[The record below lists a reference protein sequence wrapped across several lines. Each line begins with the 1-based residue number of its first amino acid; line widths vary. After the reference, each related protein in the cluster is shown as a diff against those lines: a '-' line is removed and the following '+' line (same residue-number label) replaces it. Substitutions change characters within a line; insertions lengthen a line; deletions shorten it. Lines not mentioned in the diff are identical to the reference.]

1 MEETVKG
8 QYESYPY
15 PARRPDEQDALDSFG
30 PLEELEVLNH
40 FVWGGARDWSKP
52 FRVLVAGGGTGDA
65 STALGKQM
73 QERGI
78 PGEVVYL
85 DLSTASR
92 ETAQSRAQ
100 AIGLNNITFHTGS
113 LLDVAKMELGT
124 FDYINCSGVLH
135 HLEEPEEG
143 SKALAAVM
151 APGAALGIM
160 VYGELGRTGIYH
172 AQDMLRMICGSDA
185 MSEQVEV
192 ARRLLPS
199 LPHSNWLVKN
209 NEQQFK
215 QDLDDIEIV
224 DRFLHT
230 CDQAYRVP
238 GCAKLVEAAGLS
250 ISEFVP
256 PLLYKPDCFVS
267 DPMVME
273 RVRALD
279 KINQYAFT
287 ELCTGFISK
296 QSFFAVRKQDEHP
309 EPLGLKNPGAIPELL
324 SVRGSHVVD
333 HIKEKGSLGL
343 GLGAIQ
349 LEQALELTPM
359 REAFL
364 RGIDGTTNLYSICEG
379 AIGSK
384 PGAEEYAAFM
394 SEVALLYSLLN
405 GTTGLVLHAPGK

>member
-1 MEETVKG
+1 MEDVVKG
-8 QYESYPY
+8 QYEAYPY
-15 PARRPDEQDALDSFG
+15 PARRSDQQDDLDSFG

-40 FVWGGARDWSKP
+40 FVWGGARDWTKP

-65 STALGKQM
+65 STAFGKQM

-92 ETAQSRAQ
+92 ETAQSRAK
-100 AIGLNNITFHTGS
+100 AIGLNNISFHTGS
-113 LLDVAKMELGT
+113 LLDVAKMDLGM

-143 SKALAAVM
+143 SKALASVM
-151 APGAALGIM
+151 TPGAALGVM
-160 VYGELGRTGIYH
+160 VYGELGRIGVYH

-185 MSEQVEV
+185 MDKQVEV
-192 ARRLLPS
+192 ARQLLPS

-215 QDLDDIEIV
+215 HELDDIEIV

-238 GCAKLVEAAGLS
+238 GCVKLVEAAGLT
-250 ISEFVP
+250 ISDFVP
-256 PLLYKPDCFVS
+256 PLLYKPDCFVTN
-267 DPMVME
+267 PAVME
-273 RVRALD
+273 RVKGLD
-279 KINQYAFT
+279 KISQYAFT

-296 QSFFAVRKQDEHP
+296 QSFFAVREQDEHP

-324 SVRGSHVVD
+324 SVRG
-333 HIKEKGSLGL
+333 GSLANRIKDTGKL
-343 GLGAIQ
+343 GLSLGAVQ
-349 LEQALELTPM
+349 LEQTMELTPV

-364 RGIDGTTNLYSICEG
+364 RSIDGRTNLFSICEE
-379 AIGSK
+379 ALGSK
-384 PGAEEYAAFM
+384 PGAEQYAGFIA
-394 SEVALLYSLLN
+394 EVAPLYELLN
-405 GTTGLVLHAPGK
+405 GITGLVLHKPV